1 MLKLLINARH
11 SKTGTSHMCLQQ
23 QPAEQSYRT
32 FVKSNPKWVE
42 KEREKKR
49 KAIAKFFALQTNAII
64 LQISL
69 ERK

>member
-1 MLKLLINARH
+1 
-11 SKTGTSHMCLQQ
+11 MCLQQ